1 MPEVKPPAPPPEYY
15 RGAARRTHQ
24 RRRLQALLALTAQTQ
39 GRLLDYGCGYGEL
52 TWELSRTHDVTGVD
66 LNPERLRFAQR
77 EYAPV
82 PFAVCRPDG
91 LDFPDASFDVVT
103 SVVVLPF
110 VRDYARY
117 LAECHRVLRPGGHL
131 VLMMANGNDLR
142 STIARRI
149 GIGSTNRHLER
160 REVERLVD
168 EAGFTI
174 VAESAY
180 FDSFADN
187 MKNAGDVL
195 LNLANLP
202 LRLLGVRRFASY
214 YALLLRLA

>member
-1 MPEVKPPAPPPEYY
+1 MPDAGPPAPPPEYY
-15 RGAARRTHQ
+15 RDAPRRTHQ
-24 RRRLQALLALTAQTQ
+24 RRRLWALQALAGKTR

-52 TWELSRTHDVTGVD
+52 TFELAKTHDVIGVD
-66 LNPERLRFAQR
+66 LNPERVRFAAR

-91 LDFPDASFDVVT
+91 LDFPDESFDVVT

-110 VRDYARY
+110 VTDYAGY
-117 LAECHRVLRPGGHL
+117 LAECRRVLRPGGHL

-142 STIARRI
+142 STIARRL

-160 REVERLVD
+160 SEVDRLVAD
-168 EAGFTI
+168 AGFTT

-187 MKNAGDVL
+187 LKNAGDVL

-214 YALLLRLA
+214 YGLLLRRA